1 MDYFTEK
8 SSFGV
13 SRFTSDFFNLIP
25 DSIRY
30 PPSANIPRG
39 LISTPGLNLKLTTDI
54 AALNPKLD
62 DYLQMYRQMV
72 SGLIDM
78 SVDKL
83 IPPGHPLHSKEN
95 SITILKEENEKILKE
110 NLELKKRL
118 ENKKDSVKI

>member
-13 SRFTSDFFNLIP
+13 SGFTSDFFNLMP

-62 DYLQMYRQMV
+62 DYLVYIFETLNNIYIIIKD
-72 SGLIDM
+72 LINNY
-78 SVDKL
+78 K
-83 IPPGHPLHSKEN
+83 
-95 SITILKEENEKILKE
+95 
-110 NLELKKRL
+110 
-118 ENKKDSVKI
+118 